1 MSAINAYDSVARLS
15 SLPPPEPPRSQLQP
29 QSQQPTPVGDGRFSD
44 QVGGQRPQQQ
54 TDLQLAQM
62 ANDSY
67 SLPDGTT
74 HATGTQS
81 EAELKAAG
89 WTRLQPAPGENP
101 DHLID
106 ANGNR
111 VNIDPAALE
120 DPSTGFRAAIYQ
132 NQQGQYVV
140 AYAGTDPSELP
151 DIGADATQAF
161 GLETKQYNQAISLAK
176 KAEVAFGDGNVVFT
190 GHSLGGGLA
199 SAGALATDASA
210 VTFNAAGLSNETLR
224 GLGFNPNAVR
234 DQVAD
239 SGQVRRY
246 TVNSDPLTLAQQD
259 IPAIPVPFTPL
270 TLSPPNAVGHELRIA
285 LPEGTTPVIG
295 AHGGSGD
302 GTSYV
307 EALRT
312 RTPYDATNPGL
323 LPNTVQNLGEFEF
336 NTIGSLVGGI
346 KDVVTDGIGVVK
358 DTAGEIRGV
367 VQNEFADG
375 KFIEGTASIAG
386 DVVDGGL
393 DLAGKVVQDGV
404 STAGKVV
411 RNATDA
417 GGQLVR
423 DLGQSIGLETPA
435 NFVAGLIEGGGN
447 LLSKG
452 ADAVGKGVAWTTDK
466 LGDGL
471 EWGLDKAGDGAQW
484 LGEKTVE
491 GTKWLAEKTVEGAK
505 WTGDRIVDGAK
516 WTGDKIV
523 EGAHAVADG
532 AKWTGEKIADG
543 AKWVGDKVSKLWPF

>member
-1 MSAINAYDSVARLS
+1 MSAINAYDSASRLAA
-15 SLPPPEPPRSQLQP
+15 LPPEPPRSQLQP

-44 QVGGQRPQQQ
+44 QVGGTRPQQQ
-54 TDLQLAQM
+54 TDLQMAQM
-62 ANDSY
+62 SNDSY
-67 SLPDGTT
+67 SLPGATT

-89 WTRLQPAPGENP
+89 WTRLQPAAGENP
-101 DHLID
+101 DHLVD

-111 VNIDPAALE
+111 VNIDPASLE

-151 DIGADATQAF
+151 DLGADASQAF
-161 GLETKQYNQAISLAK
+161 GLGAKQYNQAISLAK
-176 KAEVAFGDGNVVFT
+176 KAEVEFGDGNVVFT

-199 SAGALATDASA
+199 SAAALATDASA
-210 VTFNAAGLSNETLR
+210 VTFNSAGLSNETLR
-224 GLGFNPNAVR
+224 GLGFNPNAAR
-234 DQVAD
+234 EQVAD

-270 TLSPPNAVGHELRIA
+270 TISPPNAVGHELRIA

-302 GTSYV
+302 GSSYV

-336 NTIGSLVGGI
+336 NTIGSLIGGV
-346 KDVVTDGIGVVK
+346 KDVVTDGIDVVK
-358 DTAGEIRGV
+358 NTAGEIRDV
-367 VQNEFADG
+367 VQNDFANG
-375 KFIEGTASIAG
+375 KVIEGTVSIAG

-393 DLAGKVVQDGV
+393 DLAGKVVADGV
-404 STAGKVV
+404 STVGKVA
-411 RNATDA
+411 RNVTDA

-423 DLGQSIGLETPA
+423 DLGKEVGLEKPA
-435 NFVAGLIEGGGN
+435 GFIAGLIEGGGN

-452 ADAVGKGVAWTTDK
+452 ADALGKGVSWTTDK

-471 EWGLDKAGDGAQW
+471 EWGMDKLGDGLQW
-484 LGEKTVE
+484 TGEKTVE
-491 GTKWLAEKTVEGAK
+491 GAKWLGEKTVEGAK
-505 WTGDRIVDGAK
+505 WTGEKIADGAQ
-516 WTGDKIV
+516 WTGEKIV
-523 EGAHAVADG
+523 EGAHAVAEG
-532 AKWTGEKIADG
+532 AKWTGDRISDG
-543 AKWVGDKVSKLWPF
+543 AKWVGDKVSKLWPW

>member
-1 MSAINAYDSVARLS
+1 MSAISAFDSVSRLS
-15 SLPPPEPPRSQLQP
+15 SLPPPEPQRSQP
-29 QSQQPTPVGDGRFSD
+29 PSQQPTPVGDGRFSD
-44 QVGGQRPQQQ
+44 QVGGTRPQQQ
-54 TDLQLAQM
+54 TDLQMAQM

-67 SLPDGTT
+67 SLPGATT

-89 WTRLQPAPGENP
+89 WERLQPAAGENP
-101 DHLID
+101 DHLVD

-111 VNIDPAALE
+111 VNIDPASLE

-140 AYAGTDPSELP
+140 AYAGTDPSEIP
-151 DIGADATQAF
+151 DLKADASQAF
-161 GLETKQYNQAISLAK
+161 GLDTKQYNQAISLAK

-199 SAGALATDASA
+199 SAAALATGASA
-210 VTFNAAGLSNETLR
+210 VTFNSAGLSNGTLR
-224 GLGFNPNAVR
+224 TLGFNPNAVR

-259 IPAIPVPFTPL
+259 IPALPIVG
-270 TLSPPNAVGHELRIA
+270 SPPNAVGHELRIA
-285 LPEGTTPVIG
+285 LPEGTKPIIG

-336 NTIGSLVGGI
+336 NTLGSLIGGV
-346 KDVVTDGIGVVK
+346 KNVVSDGIGVVK
-358 DTAGEIRGV
+358 NTAGEIRDA
-367 VQNEFADG
+367 VQNDFGNG
-375 KFIEGTASIAG
+375 KVIQGTANIAG
-386 DVVDGGL
+386 AVVDGGL
-393 DLAGKVVQDGV
+393 DLAGKVAQDGL
-404 STAGKVV
+404 STAGSVV
-411 RNATDA
+411 RNATDTA
-417 GGQLVR
+417 GQFVR
-423 DLGQSIGLETPA
+423 DLGKSVGLDKPA
-435 NFVAGLIEGGGN
+435 GFVAGLIEGGGN

-452 ADAVGKGVAWTTDK
+452 ADGLGKGVSWLTDK
-466 LGDGL
+466 AGDGL
-471 EWGLDKAGDGAQW
+471 QWGLDKAGKGLQW
-484 LGEKTVE
+484 AGEKTVE
-491 GTKWLAEKTVEGAK
+491 GTKWLAEKTAEGAK
-505 WTGDRIVDGAK
+505 WAGDKIVDGAK

-532 AKWTGEKIADG
+532 AKWAGDKISDG

>member
-1 MSAINAYDSVARLS
+1 MSAISAYDSVSRLS

-67 SLPDGTT
+67 SLPDATT

-132 NQQGQYVV
+132 NPQGQYVV

-259 IPAIPVPFTPL
+259 IPAIPIPFTPL
-270 TLSPPNAVGHELRIA
+270 TISPPNAVGHELRIA
-285 LPEGTTPVIG
+285 LPEGTKPVIG

-346 KDVVTDGIGVVK
+346 KDVVTDGIDVVK
-358 DTAGEIRGV
+358 NTAGDIRGV
-367 VQNEFADG
+367 VQNEFANG

-452 ADAVGKGVAWTTDK
+452 ADAVGKGVAWATDK

-471 EWGLDKAGDGAQW
+471 EWGVDKVGDGAQW
-484 LGEKTVE
+484 VAEKTVD
-491 GTKWLAEKTVEGAK
+491 GAKWVGEKTVEGAK
-505 WTGDRIVDGAK
+505 WVGEKTVEGAK
-516 WTGDKIV
+516 WVGEKTV
-523 EGAHAVADG
+523 EGAQWVGD
-532 AKWTGEKIADG
+532 KVSDG
-543 AKWVGDKVSKLWPF
+543 AKWVGEKASKLLPWNW